1 MQIVKKISLLGKEF
15 LGLDFNKMLKPENLV
30 ANAPY
35 FLFLVLLAMIYIGN
49 IHSVEGTF
57 KQIDKTKN
65 ELKEIRWNYM
75 SAKSDLMY
83 KSEQSEVAK
92 AVEMIGLKEIT
103 EPPKKILIDK

>member
-1 MQIVKKISLLGKEF
+1 MHIVKKISLLGKEF
-15 LGLDFNKMLKPENLV
+15 LGLDFNKMLKPENLIE
-30 ANAPY
+30 NSPY
-35 FLFLVLLAMIYIGN
+35 FLFLVLLAMVYIGN

-83 KSEQSEVAK
+83 KSKQSEVAK
-92 AVEMIGLKEIT
+92 AVEAIGLKE
-103 EPPKKILIDK
+103 